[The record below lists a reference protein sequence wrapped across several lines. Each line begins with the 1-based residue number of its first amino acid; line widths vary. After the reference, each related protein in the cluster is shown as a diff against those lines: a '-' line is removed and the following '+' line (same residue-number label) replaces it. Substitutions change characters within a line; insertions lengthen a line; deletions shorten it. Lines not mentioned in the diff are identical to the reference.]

1 MTTQDVVTDAAIE
14 QLAAEILYYEL
25 IATFLYQ
32 YYPDEVEKQ
41 QDGELYFSRT
51 ASMQDADM
59 PPVRKHPLHGYDHP
73 AKQV

>member
-1 MTTQDVVTDAAIE
+1 MTTQDAVTDAAIE
-14 QLAAEILYYEL
+14 QLAAEILFYEL

-32 YYPDEVEKQ
+32 YYSDEVEKQ
-41 QDGELYFSRT
+41 QVGELYFFRT
-51 ASMQDADM
+51 ASMQDVGM